1 MIAMRWKCI
10 MMVLIASAFISA
22 TVFADNY
29 SAREKVRDESRK
41 DESKKD
47 ESRKQV
53 EPKVKSGETYYVR
66 ANMWFEQPS
75 NFLST
80 NFHRGVIIP
89 AGTEVKMLR
98 VSGVKIRFVNEKDGV
113 TYEYIHALKHSRI
126 TLTQLFD
133 QYFSKE
139 SVMTAG
145 GEFSKFTK
153 EEQENIK
160 NGVIATGM
168 SKEAVLMA
176 YGYPPS
182 HKTPHLTSDVW
193 LYWES
198 RAEKVTANFKD
209 NILVSID
216 KE

>member
-1 MIAMRWKCI
+1 MVQVLRKCI
-10 MMVLIASAFISA
+10 MAVIIASAFFSA
-22 TVFADNY
+22 TVFADNFTT
-29 SAREKVRDESRK
+29 RDKVCSEP
-41 DESKKD
+41 KKQ
-47 ESRKQV
+47 S
-53 EPKVKSGETYYVR
+53 EPKVKSGEIYYTR
-66 ANMWFEQPS
+66 ANMWFEHPT

-80 NFHRGVIIP
+80 NFHKGMIIP
-89 AGTEVKMLR
+89 AGTEVKVLG

-182 HKTPHLTSDVW
+182 HKTPNLTSDVW